1 MRCDQAATHGEAEGS
16 HHRAGRLLRADQV
29 IEVVDRRAFLGVV
42 TGGLL
47 AAPLA
52 AEAQTPGKT
61 YRIGRLS
68 LSASDARP
76 GHETSD
82 AVVEGL
88 RELGYVEGRDF
99 LLERRDANGIADRL
113 PKLAE
118 ELVRIP
124 VDVLLVTGVTATAA
138 ARRATGTIPIV
149 CMMGD
154 PVGQGFVR
162 SLAHPG
168 ANITGV
174 TLNSGGSDL
183 GGKFLQLLREVLPRL
198 AHWVSEI
205 HQQPGYRAD
214 RLLSCYKPIGNAAR
228 DCRDS

>member
-1 MRCDQAATHGEAEGS
+1 MN
-16 HHRAGRLLRADQV
+16 
-29 IEVVDRRAFLGVV
+29 RRTFLG
-42 TGGLL
+42 TLGGRRITKKN
-47 AAPLA
+47 AAR
-52 AEAQTPGKT
+52 AQQAGKV

-68 LSASDARP
+68 LSAFDARP
-76 GHETSD
+76 GHEISD
-82 AVVEGL
+82 AVLDGL

-99 LLERRDANGIADRL
+99 LLERRDANGISDRL

-154 PVGQGFVR
+154 PVGQGFVK

-174 TLNSGGSDL
+174 TLNSGGTDL
-183 GGKFLQLLREVLPRL
+183 GGKFLQLLREIAPR
-198 AHWVSEI
+198 VSRV
-205 HQQPGYRAD
+205 G
-214 RLLSCYKPIGNAAR
+214 
-228 DCRDS
+228 

>member
-1 MRCDQAATHGEAEGS
+1 MN
-16 HHRAGRLLRADQV
+16 
-29 IEVVDRRAFLGVV
+29 RRTFLGTL

-52 AEAQTPGKT
+52 AGAQQAAKV

-68 LSASDARP
+68 LSAFDARP

-82 AVVEGL
+82 AVLDGL

-99 LLERRDANGIADRL
+99 LLERRDANGISDRL

-154 PVGQGFVR
+154 PVR
-162 SLAHPG
+162 SEEH
-168 ANITGV
+168 T
-174 TLNSGGSDL
+174 
-183 GGKFLQLLREVLPRL
+183 
-198 AHWVSEI
+198 
-205 HQQPGYRAD
+205 
-214 RLLSCYKPIGNAAR
+214 
-228 DCRDS
+228 

>member
-1 MRCDQAATHGEAEGS
+1 M
-16 HHRAGRLLRADQV
+16 
-29 IEVVDRRAFLGVV
+29 DRRVFLGSLA
-42 TGGLL
+42 GGLL
-47 AAPLA
+47 AAPFA
-52 AEAQTPGKT
+52 AGAQQAAKV

-68 LSASDARP
+68 LSAFDARP

-82 AVVEGL
+82 AVLDGL

-99 LLERRDANGIADRL
+99 LLERRDANGISDRL

-154 PVGQGFVR
+154 PVGQGFVK

-174 TLNSGGSDL
+174 TC
-183 GGKFLQLLREVLPRL
+183 R
-198 AHWVSEI
+198 
-205 HQQPGYRAD
+205 PGYTANRDPPRPVPPIRPRAKYE
-214 RLLSCYKPIGNAAR
+214 RRWLRAGRCVACGKPRAKRTKWSPRGSKRFCPAHLRRNREYQAAYQR
-228 DCRDS
+228 ARRRRR